1 MALPPPPQT
10 HAVPP
15 TITSIFPRSP
25 VNTSTASS
33 STYIVPLGYSG
44 TVITCAA
51 YGWPTPSIEW
61 QRNGASLPGLSDSD
75 TESNSAFVSA
85 RLRWTNEFQEA
96 DAGTY
101 TCVARA
107 NDTNSVQTKVVT
119 LKAGVGVSPTIVPE
133 VCSTESRD
141 VFFELRVLDSDC
153 HTWGDGLSQHI
164 AGNFLNDVMNAVTA
178 ECRDCVVS
186 AENVVLLSSP
196 TCSEEV
202 MRAAV
207 FRGMITTE
215 SRGQTEDIFCAL
227 KSWQESSPLV
237 LINGD
242 LLLVDQGCSVEL
254 ESLESRECS
263 NTPIISMQLLPI
275 VIGAAAGGMT
285 LLLVVVMVT
294 CVCCCCVWCSNKNHE
309 RYILTPSF
317 SPPPTLSFSSCPP
330 PPLPP

>member
-1 MALPPPPQT
+1 MHFLSPPPHTRTLP
-10 HAVPP
+10 VPP

-25 VNTSTASS
+25 VNTSTTTS

-75 TESNSAFVSA
+75 SESNSAFVSA

-101 TCVARA
+101 TCVVHA
-107 NDTNSVQTKVVT
+107 NDTNLVQTKVIT
-119 LKAGVGVSPTIVPE
+119 LEAGVGVPPTIVPE
-133 VCSTESRD
+133 VCSIGSRD
-141 VFFELRVLDSDC
+141 VLFEIRVLDSDC
-153 HTWGDGLSQHI
+153 RTWGDGLRQHI
-164 AGNFLNDVMNAVTA
+164 AGNFLNDIMNAVTA
-178 ECRDCVVS
+178 ECRDCIVS
-186 AENVVLLSSP
+186 AENVVLLSGP
-196 TCSEEV
+196 VCSDQV

-227 KSWQESSPLV
+227 KSWQENSPLV
-237 LINGD
+237 LVNGD

-254 ESLESRECS
+254 ESLDNRECS
-263 NTPIISMQLLPI
+263 GTTPPLISMELLPI
-275 VIGAAAGGMT
+275 VIGAAAGGVA
-285 LLLVVVMVT
+285 LLLVVVLVI
-294 CVCCCCVWCSNKNHE
+294 CACCCCFCCSSKKSKDLKALQSAQNSNYE
-309 RYILTPSF
+309 R
-317 SPPPTLSFSSCPP
+317 
-330 PPLPP
+330 